1 MENQIPTSQEVR
13 YHEPKRLPASA
24 GIKWITDAF
33 GIFKLH
39 SWKWIGVLLAYMIV
53 GFVVS
58 IIDLLGINALSSL
71 KGIVFSWVGS
81 CLVGGAMYVANN
93 INNGKAFDVKDFF
106 IVFLDKKMSFFI
118 LLLLQVLFSIAVSL
132 LIIPLYFAGHWAMMI
147 GVVLIVIV
155 LLSIFLLTP
164 ALIVLDG
171 LKPWEAIKANVK
183 AAMCNIPAILVYV
196 VGVALYSFMWGVLG
210 SMLGQ
215 WIIMIILLLFL
226 PVSAVLLLAPYIA
239 YRSIYPNGRIVKS

>member
-1 MENQIPTSQEVR
+1 MENQIPISQEVR
-13 YHEPKRLPASA
+13 YHEPKRLSAFA

-39 SWKWIGVLLAYMIV
+39 PWKWVGVLLAYMIV

-58 IIDLLGINALSSL
+58 ITDLLGINALSSL
-71 KGIVFSWVGS
+71 KNIVFSYVGS
-81 CLVGGAMYVANN
+81 CLLGGAMYVANN
-93 INNGKAFDVKDFF
+93 TNNGKAFDVKDFF
-106 IVFLDKKMSFFI
+106 VVFLDKKMSFFI

-132 LIIPLYFAGHWAMMI
+132 LIIPLYFAGYWAMMI
-147 GVVLIVIV
+147 GVVLIVTV

-183 AAMCNIPAILVYV
+183 ALMCNIPAMLVYV
-196 VGVALYSFMWGVLG
+196 VGVALYSFMSGVLG
-210 SMLGQ
+210 IMLGQ
-215 WIIMIILLLFL
+215 WIIFIILLLFL
-226 PVSAVLLLAPYIA
+226 PVSVVLLLAPYIA
-239 YRSIYPNGRIVKS
+239 YRSIYPNGRVVKS

>member
-24 GIKWITDAF
+24 GINWIIGAI
-33 GIFKLH
+33 GLFKLNP
-39 SWKWIGVLLAYMIV
+39 WKWVGVLLAYMIV

-71 KGIVFSWVGS
+71 KSIAFGYVGS
-81 CLVGGAMYVANN
+81 CLLGGAMYVANN
-93 INNGKAFDVKDFF
+93 TNNGKAFDVKDFF

-132 LIIPLYFAGHWAMMI
+132 LIIPLYFAGYWAMMI
-147 GVVLIVIV
+147 GVVLIVTV

-183 AAMCNIPAILVYV
+183 ALMCNIPAMLVYV
-196 VGVALYSFMWGVLG
+196 VGVALYSFMSGVLG
-210 SMLGQ
+210 IMFGQ
-215 WIIMIILLLFL
+215 WIIFIILLLFL
-226 PVSAVLLLAPYIA
+226 PVSVVLLLAPYIA
-239 YRSIYPNGRIVKS
+239 YRSIYPNGRVVKS

>member
-1 MENQIPTSQEVR
+1 MENQIPISQEVQ
-13 YHEPKRLPASA
+13 YHEPKRLSAFA

-39 SWKWIGVLLAYMIV
+39 PWKWVGVLLAYMIV

-58 IIDLLGINALSSL
+58 ITDLLGINALSSL
-71 KGIVFSWVGS
+71 KNIVFSYVGL
-81 CLVGGAMYVANN
+81 CLLGGAMYVANDT
-93 INNGKAFDVKDFF
+93 NNGKAFDVKDFF
-106 IVFLDKKMSFFI
+106 VVFLDKKMSFFI

-132 LIIPLYFAGHWAMMI
+132 LIIPLYFAGYWAMMI
-147 GVVLIVIV
+147 GVVLIVTV

-183 AAMCNIPAILVYV
+183 ALMCNIPAMLVYV
-196 VGVALYSFMWGVLG
+196 VGVALYSFMSGVLG
-210 SMLGQ
+210 IMFGQ
-215 WIIMIILLLFL
+215 WITFIILLLFL
-226 PVSAVLLLAPYIA
+226 PVSVVLLLAPYIA
-239 YRSIYPNGRIVKS
+239 YRSIYPNGRVVKS